1 MTLRRYLVGLS
12 MLVSLL
18 TLSPAIAGP
27 LHDAAKSGDL
37 DQVRQMTAAPQGFF
51 AKLKQIIGSD
61 GDVNATDQEG
71 ATPLHKA
78 ALGGHKDVVEL
89 LLTRDAEIHAVDDFG
104 ATPSTMQH

>member
-37 DQVRQMTAAPQGFF
+37 DQVRQLTAAPQGFF

-71 ATPLHKA
+71 ATRCHLP
-78 ALGGHKDVVEL
+78 
-89 LLTRDAEIHAVDDFG
+89 
-104 ATPSTMQH
+104 